1 MDKTSAGNSFISFN
15 HAMSRVCN
23 FCLLGVKSDFSEI
36 NRELLDRQLHAVS
49 LINFFV

>member
-23 FCLLGVKSDFSEI
+23 FRLLGVKSNISEI
-36 NRELLDRQLHAVS
+36 NRELLDRQLHAFS
-49 LINFFV
+49 LMIFLV